1 MADIFKKI
9 RVTATKENLE
19 TVTAFLDEILDEKDC
34 PLKVRLQIDLAL
46 EEMYINIANYAY
58 TPKIGEM
65 ELRVAFDEA
74 GRELTMVLIDS
85 GIPYDPLAKKDPD
98 VTLSAEKRKIGGLG
112 IYLVKKTMDSMT
124 YERREKKN
132 AGIPYLLHPMEA
144 AVIVGTMTNDQEIL
158 AAALLHDV
166 VEDTNTTIEEVRERF
181 GDRVAR
187 LVASETENKREE
199 LPPGETWRIRKEESL
214 EELRNSSKD
223 VKMLWLGDK
232 LSNMRSFY
240 RSWDLEGANL
250 WQAFNMKDSSLQY
263 WYYSTIAELL
273 RPELSDYPA
282 WKEYYEL
289 VKRVFKITE
298 LEGKTEEIKMAKV
311 SGRTAE
317 GKLFISLEG
326 RVDSTNAAETEEALN
341 ALRAEAPGTP
351 VVLDCRELQ
360 YISSAGLRMILR
372 LRKADP
378 EASIVNVIPE
388 VYEIFDMT
396 GFTDMMPVS
405 KI

>member
-1 MADIFKKI
+1 MGVFDDALMFAAE
-9 RVTATKENLE
+9 RHHGM
-19 TVTAFLDEILDEKDC
+19 
-34 PLKVRLQIDLAL
+34 VR
-46 EEMYINIANYAY
+46 
-58 TPKIGEM
+58 
-65 ELRVAFDEA
+65 
-74 GRELTMVLIDS
+74 
-85 GIPYDPLAKKDPD
+85 
-98 VTLSAEKRKIGGLG
+98 
-112 IYLVKKTMDSMT
+112 
-124 YERREKKN
+124 KKN
-132 AGIPYLLHPMEA
+132 AGVPYLLHPMET
-144 AVIVGTMTNDQEIL
+144 AVIVGTMTNDHEVL

-181 GDRVAR
+181 GDRVAE
-187 LVASETENKREE
+187 LVSSETENKRED
-199 LPPGETWRIRKEESL
+199 LPPGDTWRIRKEESL
-214 EELRNSSKD
+214 DELRKSNID

-240 RSWDLEGANL
+240 RSWDMEGANL
-250 WQAFNMKDSSLQY
+250 WQAFNMKDSSLQF

-273 RPELSDYPA
+273 KPELSSYPA
-282 WKEYYEL
+282 WKEYNEL
-289 VKRVFKITE
+289 VRRVFTITE

-311 SGRTAE
+311 SGKTAE
-317 GKLFISLEG
+317 GKLFITLEG

-341 ALRAEAPGTP
+341 ALREEAPGTP

-378 EASIVNVIPE
+378 EASIVNVVPE